1 MDRAAERG
9 QLHTCYMPEQVA
21 AYFAAATQAAR
32 AGGVPCALPR
42 TVDTGQRLVGIVRPG
57 HESVLRPAGR
67 PTFRRFHHAQRHGL
81 PGGCR
86 GLVAGRR
93 ARTEKRPSMPMH
105 TQRPP
110 ASTLRPSRPQR
121 LAGTRHWGNT
131 SSTGTMSSPAVTRT
145 GLRSPSPAQRFNTPV
160 ASARGI
166 RALRQAP
173 KVLLRPSR
181 SSAPSPELG
190 SHLGMGLLRPSRPA
204 GMHSLS
210 ALLHT
215 RWPCPD
221 ECF

>member
-9 QLHTCYMPEQVA
+9 RAPYLLH
-21 AYFAAATQAAR
+21 AR
-32 AGGVPCALPR
+32 AGC
-42 TVDTGQRLVGIVRPG
+42 RLLCGRHASRACWRRSVRPTADG
-57 HESVLRPAGR
+57 RHRSTPGGDRSTWPRICSPACR
-67 PTFRRFHHAQRHGL
+67 PTHLPTISSCATPWTPRRL
-81 PGGCR
+81 PWAGG
-86 GLVAGRR
+86 R
-93 ARTEKRPSMPMH
+93 ATRATEKRPSMPMH